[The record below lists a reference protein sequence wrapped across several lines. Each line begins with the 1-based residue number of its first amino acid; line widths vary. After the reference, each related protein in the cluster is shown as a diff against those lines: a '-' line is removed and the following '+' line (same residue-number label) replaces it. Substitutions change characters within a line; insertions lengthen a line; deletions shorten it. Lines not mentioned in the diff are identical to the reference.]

1 MALKGLLTTVSLVAL
16 AALPAPTTTV
26 IEPEQPAAV
35 AAIEETAT
43 PIVEEQPVEVP
54 APEVV
59 VFNAADRST
68 WPACAEGEIVRADNG
83 QCAVKYV
90 PPEPTKVAAKA
101 TPQKTTQAAIAPV
114 AGGFLS
120 GCDNLRT
127 ALARNGL
134 NSSEISAA
142 IQIATR
148 ESGCRQGAVN
158 PTSGACNVFQ
168 EYTCGKW
175 GGRSNLDAHIRG
187 ADAYAK
193 NRYGGWQGALAAW
206 RVQHWW

>member
-1 MALKGLLTTVSLVAL
+1 LALKGLLTTVSLVAL

-35 AAIEETAT
+35 AVIEETAT
-43 PIVEEQPVEVP
+43 PIVEEQPVEAP

-114 AGGFLS
+114 AGGFSSS
-120 GCDNLRT
+120 GTCDDWI
-127 ALARNGL
+127 AAAGIAEPASAREL
-134 NSSEISAA
+134 IR
-142 IQIATR
+142 R
-148 ESGCRQGAVN
+148 ESGCNPNAVN
-158 PTSGACNVFQ
+158 PSSGACGVAQ
-168 EYTCGKW
+168 ELPCNKSGCGLGNGACQVKW
-175 GGRSNLDAHIRG
+175 MSRYIN
-187 ADAYAK
+187 
-193 NRYGGWQGALAAW
+193 NRYGSWAAAIAHHDRNNW
-206 RVQHWW
+206 Y